1 VVILLAELTPG
12 VAAAESPLRLGF
24 RAGDVLTY
32 ERRVL
37 ETGPGGVERGRA
49 VEQVQITCLETQL
62 EHAVLLLDA
71 MALKDE
77 ITQPRQAVTVRVDP
91 RGEGR
96 VLPEMQRHLL
106 ELGGV
111 LDLLPGLRPSHL
123 TESRW
128 RSEPD
133 VLGRRWQCADEGP
146 DAAQNGARR
155 VEFTIDDAPAASE
168 VLGVSRTG
176 TLWFDAEGGF
186 VARLDMR
193 IVDVRRGTETR
204 VVAVLRDRAKRDEN
218 WRAQRRAELA
228 RYARLLAQQDAL
240 VGDFADDT
248 GDRAGQAERLD
259 RNWHSF
265 VTDIDPQAGS
275 PFRALAAAQRR
286 RLADAEPA
294 IRARADYAATQLG
307 YADPLTDLRDL
318 RGRPF
323 DSAALREEPRVELL
337 WSVDSPASVRMF
349 AVLQRLKADLAPRRI
364 HVVCICVDAEPE
376 AARAVAERCGGELVQ
391 AALPAAGN
399 APASPSLPLLR
410 VRDRQQRIRACFFDW
425 RPEVAQV
432 VVPHLR

>member
-1 VVILLAELTPG
+1 MTSSI
-12 VAAAESPLRLGF
+12 AAGPEPLRLGF

-37 ETGPGGVERGRA
+37 ETGPGGVERGRS

-62 EHAVLLLDA
+62 EHAVLLLET

-106 ELGGV
+106 ELGGA
-111 LDLLPGLRPSHL
+111 LELLPGLRPSHL

-133 VLGRRWQCADEGP
+133 VLGRRWQCTDEGP
-146 DAAQNGARR
+146 DPAQENARR
-155 VEFTIDDAPAASE
+155 VTFSIEDASAASE
-168 VLGVSRTG
+168 VLGVSRSG
-176 TLWFDAEGGF
+176 TLWFEASGGY

-193 IVDVRRGTETR
+193 IVDVRRSTESR
-204 VVAVLRDRAKRDEN
+204 VVAALRERAKRDDN
-218 WRAQRRAELA
+218 WREQRRAELA
-228 RYARLLAQQDAL
+228 RYARWLAQQDEL
-240 VGDFADDT
+240 VGDFADAAA
-248 GDRAGQAERLD
+248 DRTAQAERLD

-265 VTDIDPQAGS
+265 LTDIDPQSSS

-294 IRARADYAATQLG
+294 LRARADYAATQLG
-307 YADPLTDLRDL
+307 HADPVTDLRGLDGQPL
-318 RGRPF
+318 
-323 DSAALREEPRVELL
+323 DSGALRDEPRVELL
-337 WSVDSPASVRMF
+337 WSVDSAASVRMLG
-349 AVLQRLKADLAPRRI
+349 VLQRLKADLAPRRV
-364 HVVCICVDAEPE
+364 HVVCICVDADLQ
-376 AARAVAERCGGELVQ
+376 AARAVAERCGRELLH
-391 AALPAAGN
+391 AAQPAAGN
-399 APASPSLPLLR
+399 APAPPALPLLR

-425 RPEVAQV
+425 RPEVAQAV
-432 VVPHLR
+432 LPHLR